1 LPGADPP
8 VLAVELHDATPHIPA
23 TTTNMTPSLGSRLIG
38 ALLTIRSLASSMT
51 PGTVPPGYPRRDS
64 VFPGTAPL
72 DGCPGT
78 KGAGTCSGIKQP
90 TWYFSHTFEP
100 FSR

>member
-1 LPGADPP
+1 
-8 VLAVELHDATPHIPA
+8 
-23 TTTNMTPSLGSRLIG
+23 
-38 ALLTIRSLASSMT
+38 MT